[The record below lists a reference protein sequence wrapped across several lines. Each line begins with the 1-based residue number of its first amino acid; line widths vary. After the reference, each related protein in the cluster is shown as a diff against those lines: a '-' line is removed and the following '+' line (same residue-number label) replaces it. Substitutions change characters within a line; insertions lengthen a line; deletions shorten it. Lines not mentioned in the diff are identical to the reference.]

1 MFSLPSLMQSKRK
14 YIIIFLVSLPTLSN
28 PDREH
33 GKEAVLS
40 AHEHA
45 ESRILLFAMSGDYCS
60 YGDIERREVCANCKT
75 DKKIAK
81 ITKHAYS
88 SFNSCS

>member
-45 ESRILLFAMSGDYCS
+45 ESRVLLFTGNGGTGKA
-60 YGDIERREVCANCKT
+60 T
-75 DKKIAK
+75 
-81 ITKHAYS
+81 S
-88 SFNSCS
+88 SSAPEDGYATFTQSAT